1 MTYRRYRARSVRLLA
16 AAGIAL
22 LTAACAGGS
31 SPTPSSPPASSGS
44 PPPAGLDGRTFLSTQ
59 VLVDGR
65 ERLLVPGTR
74 IRIDFRDGRIGVGAG
89 CNRLGGDYR
98 IDGDVLR
105 IANAAVTEMGCD
117 PERHAQDEWLFDFLG
132 QGPTVALAGDVLT
145 LSLGT
150 TTITLLDREVAEPD
164 LPLVGTDWV
173 LSSILTGGTA
183 SSVPAGVVARLRFG
197 ADGQVQ
203 VETGCNTGGGS
214 YRVEGDRL
222 IFGDLLLTERACIG
236 PEGEVEAAML
246 AVLGAK
252 EVVFGIDGATL
263 RLVAGSRGLDFQ
275 GPGGLD

>member
-74 IRIDFRDGRIGVGAG
+74 IRIDFRDGRIGVAAG

-164 LPLVGTDWV
+164 LALVGTDWV

-197 ADGQVQ
+197 ADGQVE
-203 VETGCNTGGGS
+203 VETGCNSGGGP
-214 YRVEGDRL
+214 YRVDGDRL
-222 IFGDLLLTERACIG
+222 VFGDLILTKRACIG
-236 PEGEVEAAML
+236 PAGEVEAAVL
-246 AVLGAK
+246 TILGAK
-252 EVVFGIDGATL
+252 EVVFGIDGPTL